1 MLVAILLQEIGKDEP
16 FTSSEAIA
24 GGVGDCLNNIE
35 SLARRSFQ
43 KFFFVNERDSVHFV
57 TWYRSRTT
65 VNSKYWVLDLNSFEH
80 IELVSRFMFL
90 YETGSLL
97 RCTQCGLRLRVK
109 VMSVSYLFGLKPK
122 LTQGWCPEAER

>member
-1 MLVAILLQEIGKDEP
+1 M
-16 FTSSEAIA
+16 
-24 GGVGDCLNNIE
+24 
-35 SLARRSFQ
+35 
-43 KFFFVNERDSVHFV
+43 
-57 TWYRSRTT
+57 
-65 VNSKYWVLDLNSFEH
+65 NSKYWVLDLDYLKYIGYF
-80 IELVSRFMFL
+80 ELVSRFMFL